1 MKLRSNLTRAFA
13 VLVAT
18 LSCASFAQEPAGD
31 AAQEPAGDNVVK
43 GDPQAARSKVSMCI
57 GCHGIPGYKASFPE
71 VYHVPKI
78 AGQNAEYIVTALQD
92 YATGARSFPSMEA
105 IAQGL
110 SPQDMADLAAYY
122 SSLR

>member
-1 MKLRSNLTRAFA
+1 MKLRSTLTRAFA
-13 VLVAT
+13 VLAAT
-18 LSCASFAQEPAGD
+18 MSCASFAQDQAGD
-31 AAQEPAGDNVVK
+31 KVI

-92 YATGARSFPSMEA
+92 YASGARAFPSMEA
-105 IAQGL
+105 IAQSL
-110 SPQDMADLAAYY
+110 SAQDMADLAAYY
-122 SSLR
+122 SSLK

>member
-1 MKLRSNLTRAFA
+1 MKLRSTLTRAIA

-18 LSCASFAQEPAGD
+18 FSCATVAQE
-31 AAQEPAGDNVVK
+31 QAGDNAIK

-57 GCHGIPGYKASFPE
+57 GCHGIRGYKASFPE

-92 YATGARSFPSMEA
+92 YASGARSFPSMEA
-105 IAQGL
+105 IAQSL

-122 SSLR
+122 SSLK

>member
-1 MKLRSNLTRAFA
+1 MKLRSTLNRACVVLA
-13 VLVAT
+13 VGLF
-18 LSCASFAQEPAGD
+18 CASAQAED
-31 AAQEPAGDNVVK
+31 AAIK

-92 YATGARSFPSMEA
+92 YASGARAFPSMEA
-105 IAQGL
+105 VAQSL
-110 SPQDMADLAAYY
+110 SPQDMADVAAYY
-122 SSLR
+122 SSLK

>member
-1 MKLRSNLTRAFA
+1 MKLRSTLTRAFA
-13 VLVAT
+13 VLAAT
-18 LSCASFAQEPAGD
+18 MSCASFAQD
-31 AAQEPAGDNVVK
+31 QAGDNVIT

-92 YATGARSFPSMEA
+92 YASGARAFPSMEA
-105 IAQGL
+105 IAQSL

-122 SSLR
+122 SSLK

>member
-1 MKLRSNLTRAFA
+1 MKLRSNLNRAIA
-13 VLVAT
+13 ALAAT
-18 LSCASFAQEPAGD
+18 FSCAAIAQE
-31 AAQEPAGDNVVK
+31 QAGDNAIT
-43 GDPQAARSKVSMCI
+43 GDPEAARSKVSMCI

-105 IAQGL
+105 IAQSL

-122 SSLR
+122 SSLK

>member
-1 MKLRSNLTRAFA
+1 MMLRSTLARAFLAIGA
-13 VLVAT
+13 VSV
-18 LSCASFAQEPAGD
+18 SFSA
-31 AAQEPAGDNVVK
+31 AAQESDAIK

-57 GCHGIPGYKASFPE
+57 GCHGIEGYKASFPE

-92 YATGARSFPSMEA
+92 YARGARTFPSMEA
-105 IAQGL
+105 VAQGL

>member
-1 MKLRSNLTRAFA
+1 MKLRSNLTKAFA
-13 VLVAT
+13 VLAAT
-18 LSCASFAQEPAGD
+18 LSCAAFAQED
-31 AAQEPAGDNVVK
+31 ARDVIT

-78 AGQNAEYIVTALQD
+78 AGQNAEYIVAALQD
-92 YATGARSFPSMEA
+92 YASGARAFPSMEA

-110 SPQDMADLAAYY
+110 SDQDMADLAAYY
-122 SSLR
+122 SSLK

>member
-1 MKLRSNLTRAFA
+1 MKLRSTLTCAFA
-13 VLVAT
+13 VWAVSA
-18 LSCASFAQEPAGD
+18 SCASLAQESADG
-31 AAQEPAGDNVVK
+31 AIK
-43 GDPQAARSKVSMCI
+43 GDPEAARSKVSMCI
-57 GCHGIPGYKASFPE
+57 GCHGIQGYKASFPE

-92 YATGARSFPSMEA
+92 YARGARTFLSMEA

-122 SSLR
+122 SSMR